1 MHTKN
6 PRDWLSPNTELCISH
21 NTRDLVYWKLTSLV
35 AWVTMSTLLRLCL
48 PGITLGISC
57 DAQHYIALAQSSPL
71 GRSSVA
77 HHLINRW
84 MDVSDSSQSWK
95 FQSARGVATTMEA
108 VCVKSIADL
117 QSSIVQQYRL
127 KHRALL
133 LSREVSYLSFL
144 IIRRTADAQVVSY
157 RPRSAETICWE
168 TIYFTDLFQVTKY
181 RP

>member
-1 MHTKN
+1 
-6 PRDWLSPNTELCISH
+6 
-21 NTRDLVYWKLTSLV
+21 
-35 AWVTMSTLLRLCL
+35 
-48 PGITLGISC
+48 
-57 DAQHYIALAQSSPL
+57 
-71 GRSSVA
+71 
-77 HHLINRW
+77 
-84 MDVSDSSQSWK
+84 
-95 FQSARGVATTMEA
+95 MEA